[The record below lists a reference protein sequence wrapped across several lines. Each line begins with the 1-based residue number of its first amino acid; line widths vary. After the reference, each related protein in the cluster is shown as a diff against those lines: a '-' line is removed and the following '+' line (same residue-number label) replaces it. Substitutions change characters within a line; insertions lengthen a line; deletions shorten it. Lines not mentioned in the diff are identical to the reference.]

1 MYGADIKLLRLR
13 FGRFW
18 YFSHRLIP
26 LRFFVDFKTCK
37 HADFALCGIETYNLR
52 EGVDSKPGEIGYNHA
67 SDSQSGVESQVPHIF
82 N

>member
-18 YFSHRLIP
+18 YFSRRP
-26 LRFFVDFKTCK
+26 PTVDFKTCK
-37 HADFALCGIETYNLR
+37 HADFALCGIKTYNL
-52 EGVDSKPGEIGYNHA
+52 GVRGVNWKMVEIGYNHA